1 MRSHHF
7 FDFMKSIPDHPGVK
21 AEGRTWPRR
30 SILFI
35 VSIETASFSATCHRE
50 KSITPLAGALLGQI
64 LSFQFVLFQNAP
76 RLKKTGCTNG
86 AIWTKKPACCTAAYG
101 GSLSPLHFGAS
112 VWRRLRGTGW
122 CSYGQSRRVQHFCS
136 EIKARSGVYST
147 HLFRNEHR
155 SQLTNYQKK
164 HRDSS
169 LSFS

>member
-112 VWRRLRGTGW
+112 VLRRLRGTGCGNAVALLSSERGVQSW
-122 CSYGQSRRVQHFCS
+122 FSPYRCSHDIASTVFC
-136 EIKARSGVYST
+136 KPV
-147 HLFRNEHR
+147 
-155 SQLTNYQKK
+155 SQLIFLIWLADET
-164 HRDSS
+164 
-169 LSFS
+169 